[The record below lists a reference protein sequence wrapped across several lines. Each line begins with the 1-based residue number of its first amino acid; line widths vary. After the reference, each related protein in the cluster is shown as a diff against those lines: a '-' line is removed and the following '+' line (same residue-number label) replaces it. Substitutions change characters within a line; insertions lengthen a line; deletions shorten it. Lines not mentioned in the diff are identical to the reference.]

1 MFGTWQHR
9 LITLALTG
17 ALATV
22 ACSGNDSTAPT
33 PPPAAPT
40 GLTAAQLTLTS
51 VRVTWDAVN
60 GATSYR
66 LERADASSP
75 GTWTQVGGAL
85 TAPTFDDTGLTA
97 GVTYS
102 YRVAVSVGTL
112 TSDFSAATSITTGLK
127 TATISANITANRT
140 LYKDT
145 VYTLKGYIKVQ
156 SGAVLTVQAGTR
168 IVGDAAT
175 PGSSLWILRGARI
188 EANGTAAEPIVFTSA
203 KAPGSR
209 KPGDWGGLIIIGNGI
224 INRTGSPILTEG
236 GSAGVAEDYSGGTN
250 NADNSGT
257 LRYVRVEFAGYDISN
272 GAGQELN
279 SISSYAVGSGTRYEY
294 VQTMSGLDDS
304 FEFWGGAVDGRY
316 WVSYE
321 SGDDHFDWTEGYQGR
336 VQFMI
341 ALQTQ
346 RLDPAPG
353 TGVFSS
359 DPRGFEGDGCDP
371 LPNSGCF
378 VNNTT
383 GTGGAAG
390 TSAPYSRPVFANF
403 TVIGVGQLGGFPTDG
418 NGAVLRRG
426 TAGTLMNGIIAR
438 FPGTGIQM
446 RDAFT
451 DSLRLRD
458 SLNIANVILAE
469 NASGNYDADG
479 KDTDPALSESS
490 RRFAQAG
497 KFATQN
503 HRTGT
508 QAAALITSLNV
519 SGLDWTPKATAGQPD
534 PTTGGSQVVPPK
546 LSARVAGYPY
556 SGGWVNTSFV
566 GAAAPSGSKWWEG
579 WTAYYIN

>member
-33 PPPAAPT
+33 PPPSAPT

-51 VRVTWDAVN
+51 VRVTWDAVTG
-60 GATSYR
+60 GASYR
-66 LERADASSP
+66 LERAAASSP

-102 YRVAVSVGTL
+102 YRVAVTVGTL

-127 TATISANITANRT
+127 TATISANILANRT

-236 GSAGVAEDYSGGTN
+236 GSAGIAEDYSGGTN

-403 TVIGVGQLGGFPTDG
+403 TVVGAGQLGGFPTDG

-556 SGGWVNTSFV
+556 SGGWVNTSYV

>member
-33 PPPAAPT
+33 PPPSAPT

-51 VRVTWDAVN
+51 VRVTWDAVTG
-60 GATSYR
+60 GASYR
-66 LERADASSP
+66 LERAAASSP

-102 YRVAVSVGTL
+102 YRVAVTVGTL

-127 TATISANITANRT
+127 TATISANILANRT

-236 GSAGVAEDYSGGTN
+236 GSAGIAEDYSGGTN

-383 GTGGAAG
+383 GAGGAAG

-403 TVIGVGQLGGFPTDG
+403 TVVGAGQLGGFPTDG

-556 SGGWVNTSFV
+556 SGGWVNTSYV